1 VEVLLGRRN
10 VCVTEPLLNDLE
22 IGPAGE
28 QPRGVRMPQIV
39 EAHWRLYARSCARW
53 SPNAST
59 EPITGN
65 VSVGLSQTRGTWRV
79 ESSGPPLRSIAREY
93 APAMAAAAPTG
104 RIAAERAVTIA
115 MAGWIRIGSSK
126 VIAIC
131 RAVAWVV
138 ICELIE
144 AEEQITSVQTRAP
157 CKVQQTMHQRRL

>member
-1 VEVLLGRRN
+1 
-10 VCVTEPLLNDLE
+10 
-22 IGPAGE
+22 
-28 QPRGVRMPQIV
+28 MPQIV
-39 EAHWRLYARSCARW
+39 EAHWRLYARGCACW
-53 SPNAST
+53 SPNASS

-79 ESSGPPLRSIAREY
+79 ESSGSSLCSIAREC

-104 RIAAERAVTIA
+104 GIAAESAVTIA
-115 MAGWIRIGSSK
+115 MAGWIWIGSSK

-144 AEEQITSVQTRAP
+144 AEEQVTTVQTGAP
-157 CKVQQTMHQRRL
+157 CKVQQTMHQGWL